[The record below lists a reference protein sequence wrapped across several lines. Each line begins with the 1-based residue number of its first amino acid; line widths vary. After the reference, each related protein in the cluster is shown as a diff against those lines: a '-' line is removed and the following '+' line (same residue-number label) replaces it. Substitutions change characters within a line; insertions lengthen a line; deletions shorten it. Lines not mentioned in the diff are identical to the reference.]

1 MAKLL
6 GKTGFHAKYHLAAC
20 HGGVGK
26 SCCTFP
32 RLLLHR
38 KKKIKSSLYSRL
50 YAETCNEWWSPSPWL
65 STWTTQLRRNI
76 AAVVSCWRHCIR
88 FDRPGNRTRPPASI
102 ATSLITKPTA
112 RFFMEVALHQCW
124 LAVSFTDIRSL
135 HNFCWSWFSNLPR

>member
-20 HGGVGK
+20 HGGAGK

-88 FDRPGNRTRPPASI
+88 FDRPGNRTQTSCIDSDIFNNHANGSI
-102 ATSLITKPTA
+102 F
-112 RFFMEVALHQCW
+112 RG
-124 LAVSFTDIRSL
+124 RSPCI
-135 HNFCWSWFSNLPR
+135 NTG